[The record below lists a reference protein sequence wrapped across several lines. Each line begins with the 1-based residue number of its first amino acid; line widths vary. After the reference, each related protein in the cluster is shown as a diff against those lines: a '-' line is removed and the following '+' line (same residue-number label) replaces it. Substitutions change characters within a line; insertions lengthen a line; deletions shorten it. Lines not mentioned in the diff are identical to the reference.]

1 MGRLEYSKEILQKL
15 SFDKSLLEKEYPK
28 LIKLLTSKEIEALN
42 AWYRNKFGIDPDRF
56 LNTKK

>member
-28 LIKLLTSKEIEALN
+28 LIKLLTAKEIEALN